1 MGLISKFV
9 SRVFGKKSK
18 KSKGEDPFVVNVS
31 DTNDDP
37 DKNPDLQNQHAARNA
52 PILFVKEEIKDSKK
66 LLQAAEAMQEAV
78 PRSIEQDLDS
88 AVDKSSD
95 ISQSSISSPPTS
107 SKKPPTCP
115 RKAKSPS
122 QETANCTEGDAADST
137 LDSNSLLDVPRTPRG
152 GFLSGS
158 LTPRGLS
165 GSLTPRGFGGSLTP
179 RGISGAL
186 TPRGGGGQSFQR
198 LD

>member
-18 KSKGEDPFVVNVS
+18 KSKGEDPFVVNASDLKDAS
-31 DTNDDP
+31 DTSP
-37 DKNPDLQNQHAARNA
+37 DFQNQDAARNA

-66 LLQAAEAMQEAV
+66 LLQPAEVLEEAV
-78 PRSIEQDLDS
+78 PSSLDQDL
-88 AVDKSSD
+88 DKSSD
-95 ISQSSISSPPTS
+95 ISQNSISSPAVS

-115 RKAKSPS
+115 RKVKSPTPDDAS
-122 QETANCTEGDAADST
+122 TEQGVAPDSN

-152 GFLSGS
+152 GFLSGA

-165 GSLTPRGFGGSLTP
+165 GSMTPRGFGGSLTP

-186 TPRGGGGQSFQR
+186 TPRGGGGHSFQR